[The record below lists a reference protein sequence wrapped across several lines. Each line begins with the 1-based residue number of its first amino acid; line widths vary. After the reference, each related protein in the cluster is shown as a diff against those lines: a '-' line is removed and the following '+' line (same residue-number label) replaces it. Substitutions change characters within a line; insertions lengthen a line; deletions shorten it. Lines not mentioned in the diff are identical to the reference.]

1 MGILAYME
9 QINSMQEKLE
19 QLLAADTVF
28 DLKRRPLL
36 LCGKTGTFTYLIE
49 FADSISIESILSAL
63 MHSVKKLPATMQEIL
78 ETQVPFGGCEVTGD
92 PAAAASE
99 ILRGSAALTLSGFNE
114 ILLLDIRSFPLRSP
128 EEPEQDRTLRGPH
141 VGTGESLIANLA
153 QIRRLMRTEHLRAEK
168 FILGTGVQ
176 NEVALLSMNG
186 KADEEFLEKIRKKL
200 RENRVPNLSMTQE
213 ALAKILVPRKGLQ
226 LLNPFPKVRYTE
238 RPDVIAASLME
249 GKIAVL
255 CDNSPSVILLPQS
268 LFDFFEETDDY
279 YFPPITASYLRI
291 VRFLVFAASILL
303 IPIWLLAVREQEM
316 LPNGFRFVLTEENYA
331 VPLFLQFLLIEVSMD
346 GLKMASLNT
355 PSTLSGSFSVI
366 GGLLL
371 GEFAVKSGW
380 FVPQTILYSA
390 FTGIANFIPTSVE
403 LGYSFKL
410 IRITLILMVEFL
422 GFWGLISGLVFWLL
436 VLIFTK
442 GAEGKSYLY
451 PFIPWDGKGIARI
464 LLRLNSGRERRV

>member
-1 MGILAYME
+1 
-9 QINSMQEKLE
+9 MQEKLE
-19 QLLAADTVF
+19 QLLSADTVF

-36 LCGKTGTFTYLIE
+36 LCGKTGTFTYFIE

-63 MHSVKKLPATMQEIL
+63 MHSVGEFPQTLQELL
-78 ETQVPFGGCEVTGD
+78 EGVIPFGGCEVTRD
-92 PAAAASE
+92 PAYAVSE
-99 ILRGSAALTLSGFNE
+99 ILRGSAALTVTGFDE
-114 ILLLDIRSFPLRSP
+114 ILLMDIRTFPLRSP

-153 QIRRLMRTEHLRAEK
+153 QIRRLMRTEHLQAEK
-168 FILGTGVQ
+168 FILGTKVQ
-176 NEVALLSMNG
+176 NEVALLSLKG
-186 KADEEFLEKIRKKL
+186 KADEVFLQKIRKKL
-200 RENRVPNLSMTQE
+200 QESTLPNLSMTQE
-213 ALAKILVPRKGLQ
+213 TLAKILVPRKGFQ

-249 GKIAVL
+249 GKIAL
-255 CDNSPSVILLPQS
+255 ICDNSPSVILLPQS

-291 VRFLVFAASILL
+291 VRFLVFIASVLL
-303 IPIWLLAVREQEM
+303 IPIWLLVVQEQEA
-316 LPNGFRFVLTEENYA
+316 LPHHFRFVLTKEDYA
-331 VPLFLQFLLIEVSMD
+331 VPLFLQFLIIEFSID

-390 FTGIANFIPTSVE
+390 FTGIANFIPTSIE

-410 IRITLILMVEFL
+410 IRISLILLVEFF
-422 GFWGLISGLVFWLL
+422 GIWGLIAGALFWLG
-436 VLIFTK
+436 VLFFTK

-451 PFIPWDGKGIARI
+451 PFIPWDKKGIARI
-464 LLRLNSGRERRV
+464 ILRFPSGRERNV

>member
-1 MGILAYME
+1 M
-9 QINSMQEKLE
+9 
-19 QLLAADTVF
+19 AADTVF

-36 LCGKTGTFTYLIE
+36 LCGKAGTFTYLIE
-49 FADSISIESILSAL
+49 FADSISIENILSAL
-63 MHSVKKLPATMQEIL
+63 MHSLKTLPATLQEIS
-78 ETQVPFGGCEVTGD
+78 ETVIPFGACEVIRD
-92 PAAAASE
+92 PALAASE
-99 ILRGSAALTLSGFNE
+99 VLRGSAALTLTGFDE
-114 ILLLDIRSFPLRSP
+114 ILVMDIRSFPLRSP

-153 QIRRLMRTEHLRAEK
+153 QIRRLMRTECLQTEK
-168 FILGTGVQ
+168 FILGTKVQ
-176 NEVALLSMNG
+176 NEVAVLSLKG
-186 KADEEFLEKIRKKL
+186 KADEAFLQRLRKKL
-200 RENRVPNLSMTQE
+200 RDSQFPALSMTQE
-213 ALAKILVPRKGLQ
+213 SLTKILVPRKGFQ
-226 LLNPFPKVRYTE
+226 RLNPFPKVRYTE

-249 GKIAVL
+249 GKIAVI

-279 YFPPITASYLRI
+279 YFPPVTASYLRI
-291 VRFLVFAASILL
+291 VRFLIFTAAVLL
-303 IPIWLLAVREQEM
+303 IPIWLLAVRERDA
-316 LPNGFRFVLTEENYA
+316 LPSGFQFVLTKEDYA
-331 VPLFLQFLLIEVSMD
+331 VPLFLQFLIIEFSMD

-390 FTGIANFIPTSVE
+390 FTGIANFIPTSIE

-410 IRITLILMVEFL
+410 IRITLILLVEFF
-422 GFWGLISGLVFWLL
+422 GIWGLLSGLVFWLF

-451 PFIPWDGKGIARI
+451 PFVPWDSKGIARI
-464 LLRLNSGRERRV
+464 LLRFPHGRERNF

>member
-1 MGILAYME
+1 ME
-9 QINSMQEKLE
+9 QRNTMQEKLE

-36 LCGKTGTFTYLIE
+36 LCGKTGTFTYFIE
-49 FADSISIESILSAL
+49 FADSISIENILSPL
-63 MHSVKKLPATMQEIL
+63 MHSVGTLPPSLQEIF
-78 ETQVPFGGCEVTGD
+78 ETAIPFGACEVTQD

-99 ILRGSAALTLSGFNE
+99 ILRGSAALTLSGYDE
-114 ILLLDIRSFPLRSP
+114 ILLMDIRNFPLRSP

-141 VGTGESLIANLA
+141 VGTGESLIANLS
-153 QIRRLMRTEHLRAEK
+153 QIRRLMRTERLQAEK
-168 FILGTGVQ
+168 YILGTEVQ
-176 NEVALLSMNG
+176 NEVALLSLRG
-186 KADEEFLEKIRKKL
+186 KADDAFLQRIRKKL
-200 RENRVPNLSMTQE
+200 QENKFPNLSMTQE
-213 ALAKILVPRKGLQ
+213 SLAKILVPRKRLQ

-291 VRFLVFAASILL
+291 VRFLVFVASILL
-303 IPIWLLAVREQEM
+303 IPIWLLAIREQET
-316 LPNGFRFVLTEENYA
+316 LPTGFRFVLTNEDYA
-331 VPLFLQFLLIEVSMD
+331 VPLFLQFLIIEFSMD

-390 FTGIANFIPTSVE
+390 FTGIANFIPTSIE

-410 IRITLILMVEFL
+410 IRITLILLVEFFGL
-422 GFWGLISGLVFWLL
+422 WGLLSGLLFWLL

-451 PFIPWDGKGIARI
+451 PFIPWDSKGIARI
-464 LLRLNSGRERRV
+464 LLRFPSGRERNL

>member
-1 MGILAYME
+1 
-9 QINSMQEKLE
+9 MQEKLE

-36 LCGKTGTFTYLIE
+36 LCGKTGTFTYFIE
-49 FADSISIESILSAL
+49 FADSISIENILSPL
-63 MHSVKKLPATMQEIL
+63 MHSVGTLPPTLQEIF
-78 ETQVPFGGCEVTGD
+78 ESAIPFGACEVTRD
-92 PAAAASE
+92 PVAAASE
-99 ILRGSAALTLSGFNE
+99 ILRGSAALTLAGYDE
-114 ILLLDIRSFPLRSP
+114 ILLMDIRNFPLRSP

-141 VGTGESLIANLA
+141 VGTGESLIANLS
-153 QIRRLMRTEHLRAEK
+153 QIRRLMRTERLQAEK
-168 FILGTGVQ
+168 FILGTNVQ
-176 NEVALLSMNG
+176 NEVALLSLKG
-186 KADEEFLEKIRKKL
+186 KADEVFLQKIRKKL
-200 RENRVPNLSMTQE
+200 QNNHVPNLSMTQE
-213 ALAKILVPRKGLQ
+213 SLAKILAPRKGLQ
-226 LLNPFPKVRYTE
+226 HLNPFPKVRYTE

-291 VRFLVFAASILL
+291 VRFLVFVASILL
-303 IPIWLLAVREQEM
+303 IPIWLLAVREQEI
-316 LPNGFRFVLTEENYA
+316 LPTGFRFVLTKENYA
-331 VPLFLQFLLIEVSMD
+331 VPLFLQFLIIEFSMD

-390 FTGIANFIPTSVE
+390 FTGIANFIPTSIE

-410 IRITLILMVEFL
+410 IRITLILLVEFFGL
-422 GFWGLISGLVFWLL
+422 WGLLSGLFFWLL

-464 LLRLNSGRERRV
+464 FLRFPSGREQNL